1 MGSSD
6 LLIDYLSRVEYPL
19 YSFLVIPKYFILF
32 SYHLITMDLDQ
43 IHEKIFT
50 WFIRFLY
57 VLIIATAL
65 GLSVTAPIYL
75 ETAENF
81 LRIYICLVLIWRFNP
96 LRSYVFKE
104 LDRKIAFHAGIIL
117 LTTSV
122 LSQIIEYIKQ
132 VV

>member
-1 MGSSD
+1 
-6 LLIDYLSRVEYPL
+6 
-19 YSFLVIPKYFILF
+19 
-32 SYHLITMDLDQ
+32 MDLDL
-43 IHEKIFT
+43 IHEKLFT
-50 WFIRFLY
+50 WFIRILY

-65 GLSVTAPIYL
+65 GLSLTAPKYL

-81 LRIYICLVLIWRFNP
+81 LRIYICLVLIWRYNP
-96 LRSYVFKE
+96 LRTYVFKE

-122 LSQIIEYIKQ
+122 LAQIVQYTKR